1 MHINTNLNMDAKA
14 IEWHQRNKMLKNA
27 NIDQRIDWHIR
38 HQKNCSCIPIPDK
51 VKDEMKKRGMD

>member
-1 MHINTNLNMDAKA
+1 MDAKA